1 MFFAVTGAL
10 HDAAITSWAIK
21 RVYDSVRPITA
32 IHYLYSDRAVRAAC
46 LAQPSV
52 CDQVFR
58 LSMLCAP
65 A

>member
-21 RVYDSVRPITA
+21 RVYDSERPITA

-46 LAQPSV
+46 LAQP
-52 CDQVFR
+52 
-58 LSMLCAP
+58 LCVTRSP
-65 A
+65 V

>member
-52 CDQVFR
+52 CD
-58 LSMLCAP
+58 
-65 A
+65 